1 MQNRKPILSLLTGF
15 FTLILA
21 ISTFAQDKPNILVI
35 MVDDVAPNSLS
46 CYSLGMQYPT
56 PNIDRIAKEG
66 VLFPDHYS
74 QPSCTAGRAA
84 FITGQKP
91 VRTGLTTV
99 GQPGNPLGLKKEDPT
114 LAELL
119 KPLGYMTGQ
128 FGKNH
133 LGDRNEHLPTVHG
146 FDEFYGNLYHL
157 NVSEEEE
164 QADYP
169 KSKEFY
175 DMYGPRGIIESYAS
189 DSYDSSEDPRFGVV
203 GNQTITDLG
212 PLTSEMMKSFDDTL
226 VAKTEDFI
234 RRAHE
239 ADKPFFI
246 WHACSRMHVYTH
258 LKDEHRDL
266 ATPISTDMDV
276 FGSGLMEHD
285 GQVGEILD
293 YLDELGIADNTI
305 VIYTT
310 DNGPE
315 QSSFPDAGVTMFR
328 GEKMTTY
335 EGGLRS
341 PFLVRWPDEIP
352 AGLIRNGIS
361 AHEDVLPTL
370 MAAVGDEDI
379 IEELKDGKKVGGM
392 TYKVHIDGLNNLD
405 YWEGKTDKSARNY
418 FFYYYESALTAMR
431 VGPWKMHFATK
442 ERYFDDMVTHTMPQL
457 FNLRKDPFEK
467 YDDITGFHLI
477 MKKSWVM
484 QPAIGL
490 LQKHLES
497 FKEFPPRQASA
508 SLDVNKAIDAILQS
522 DTRQ

>member
-1 MQNRKPILSLLTGF
+1 MSMKINLVFAFLFCSGF
-15 FTLILA
+15 
-21 ISTFAQDKPNILVI
+21 SFAQDKPNILVI

-46 CYSLGMQYPT
+46 AYSLSMQYPT

-66 VLFPDHYS
+66 AIFTDHYS

-114 LAELL
+114 IAELL
-119 KPLGYMTGQ
+119 KPLGYMTAQ

-146 FDEFYGNLYHL
+146 FDEFFGNLYHL
-157 NVSEEEE
+157 NVSEEPE

-169 KSKEFY
+169 KSEEFAKK
-175 DMYGPRGIIESYAS
+175 YGPRGIIESYAT
-189 DSYDSSEDPRFGVV
+189 DTYDNSEDPRFGVIGKQKV
-203 GNQTITDLG
+203 EDIGQ
-212 PLTSEMMKSFDDTL
+212 LTSERMKTFDDEL
-226 VAKTEDFI
+226 VAKSKDFMK
-234 RRAHE
+234 RSKDAG
-239 ADKPFFI
+239 KPFFI
-246 WHACSRMHVYTH
+246 WHATSRMHVYTH
-258 LKDEHRDL
+258 LKKESENL
-266 ATPISTDMDV
+266 ATNISTDMDI
-276 FGSGLMEHD
+276 FGHGLLEHD
-285 GQVGEILD
+285 GHVGELLD
-293 YLDELGIADNTI
+293 YLKELGLDENTI

-315 QSSFPDAGVTMFR
+315 QSTFPDAGVTMFR

-341 PFLVRWPDEIP
+341 PFLVRWPEKIP

-370 MAAVGDEDI
+370 MAAVENDNISG
-379 IEELKDGKKVGGM
+379 ELKKGKKVRDV
-392 TYKVHIDGLNNLD
+392 TYKVHIDGFNNLD
-405 YWEGKTDKSARNY
+405 YWTGKTDESARNY
-418 FFYYYESALTAMR
+418 FFYYYESGLTAIR
-431 VGPWKMHFATK
+431 FGPWKMHFSTK
-442 ERYFDDMVTHTMPQL
+442 ERYFDDMVQHTMPQL

-477 MKKSWVM
+477 MEKSWVL
-484 QPAIGL
+484 QPAIGVL
-490 LQKHLES
+490 NEHLMT
-497 FKEFPPRQASA
+497 FKDFPPRQAAA
-508 SLDVNKAIDAILQS
+508 SLDINKAIESILKAKA
-522 DTRQ
+522 RQ